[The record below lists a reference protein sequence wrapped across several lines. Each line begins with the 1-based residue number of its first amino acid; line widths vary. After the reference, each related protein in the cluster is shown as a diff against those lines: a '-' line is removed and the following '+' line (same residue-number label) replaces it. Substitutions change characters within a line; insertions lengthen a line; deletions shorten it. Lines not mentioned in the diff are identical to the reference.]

1 MHSRCCVRE
10 SSRRPAHDAERL
22 FCCQSDDALHV
33 ACGGCSPV
41 DPQRSME
48 TSKPDAAFECAPF
61 EHPVREPVLLP
72 DNCTITIADPGN
84 ESPDAPAQQ

>member
-1 MHSRCCVRE
+1 
-10 SSRRPAHDAERL
+10 
-22 FCCQSDDALHV
+22 
-33 ACGGCSPV
+33 
-41 DPQRSME
+41 ME
-48 TSKPDAAFECAPF
+48 TSKPDTAFECAPF